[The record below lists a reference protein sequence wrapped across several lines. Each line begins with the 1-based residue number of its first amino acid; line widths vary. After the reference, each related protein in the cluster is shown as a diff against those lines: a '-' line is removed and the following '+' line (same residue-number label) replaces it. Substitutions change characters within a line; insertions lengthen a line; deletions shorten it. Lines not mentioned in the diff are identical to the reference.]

1 MKKQYSKPGI
11 VIEEFKLSQNISTAC
26 GAPGGGSSLGRPRYA
41 DGLSCAWEVGDM
53 NIFVS
58 ANLKCVDIGLDDGE
72 DYDGICYNNPTPNN
86 GVFASY

>member
-11 VIEEFKLSQNISTAC
+11 VIEEFKIAQNISLAC
-26 GAPGGGSSLGRPRYA
+26 AAPPGGSTLGRPRYA
-41 DGLSCAWEVGDM
+41 DGAYCAWQVG
-53 NIFVS
+53 NKYIFIEG
-58 ANLKCVDIGLDDGE
+58 NTKCTFPLDVGE